1 MKKII
6 LIIVFTFF
14 VVILFALL
22 YPHLQPAFENMNS
35 NHSKTE
41 IISANEKVVDNEKMD
56 PKYDKEIY
64 FWKQP
69 SQLDYKSAELDKN
82 NKGLEN
88 VDSLIKVETRIEAF
102 TAKKA
107 KIVIDQIPAE
117 IAKFSRT
124 GADCN
129 IPIVFAKVQVARI
142 AKARNISF
150 ERIDSLIMEHTSKR
164 LIGVLGPQKINVLF
178 LNAELDKIK

>member
-1 MKKII
+1 M
-6 LIIVFTFF
+6 IVFTFF

-56 PKYDKEIY
+56 PNYEQEIY

-69 SQLDYKSAELDKN
+69 SELDYKSAELDN
-82 NKGLEN
+82 SYKGSEN
-88 VDSLIKVETRIEAF
+88 TDSLIEVETRIEAY

-107 KIVIDQIPAE
+107 TIVIDQIPVE
-117 IAKFSRT
+117 IAKSSRT
-124 GADCN
+124 VADCN
-129 IPIVFAKVQVARI
+129 ISIVFAKIQVARI

-164 LIGVLGPQKINVLF
+164 LIGVLGPQKINILF
-178 LNAELDKIK
+178 LNTELDKIK